1 MRDRTDQAEIDFDTK
16 GALFNVIAEH
26 PVRSLFDGCDDVKE
40 LEPEIIKKPGR
51 WVKRGSMEV
60 YLEDEK

>member
-1 MRDRTDQAEIDFDTK
+1 MRDRVEQAELDHDTQ

-26 PVRSLFDGCDDVKE
+26 PVRSLFDCCDDVEE
-40 LEPEIIKKPGR
+40 LEPEILKKPGK

-60 YLEDEK
+60 YVEDE

>member
-1 MRDRTDQAEIDFDTK
+1 MRDRVEQAELDHDTK

-26 PVRSLFDGCDDVKE
+26 PVRSLFLDDVEE
-40 LEPEIIKKPGR
+40 LEPEILKKPGK

-60 YLEDEK
+60 DVEDE